1 MDPHI
6 RQISISDIIGPPF
19 MSRFMYDDEVKHEAP
34 STGTQITT
42 QVSFHIFIS
51 IGHTTLMFHPQI
63 RDFDQLISIF
73 IKRVRTKPIFKSL
86 QHPQRIPKMVLGLIK
101 DRKSTRQNSSNVTIS
116 YTI

>member
-6 RQISISDIIGPPF
+6 VQISISEIIGPAI

-63 RDFDQLISIF
+63 RDFDQLISIV
-73 IKRVRTKPIFKSL
+73 IKRVRTKLILKSL
-86 QHPQRIPKMVLGLIK
+86 QHPQRMPKMVLDFFKMIF
-101 DRKSTRQNSSNVTIS
+101 
-116 YTI
+116 